1 MGTKL
6 QINRLFLHLIIFLH
20 LIKQVLISGL
30 LLPRLLLSFFLLL
43 PLITASCSLLPIP
56 PIPETG
62 TGEMLVQHGKY
73 LYRIGGF
80 DSDGNVQDTI
90 YMSSAAINTDDTIT
104 VEPWTTVLPLPEGRA
119 FGAAFS
125 IGQYLYVIGGENDNG
140 PVDTIYIAKI
150 DSTDG
155 TLGFHHIYG
164 GAYYWVNHLT
174 PLPTPRSRMGY
185 AYDDGRI
192 FLIGGNNTAGELDT
206 IIHTRIQIV
215 QSGKTGCWYTSPETL
230 PEPRSNIGAGILNGR
245 LYLLGGQTGN
255 SLKDYVDSYALNP
268 YGLLYDHFTE
278 PNLPAPRGRLQ
289 IIADGNRL
297 IAGSGYNFEGEL
309 SAYYWSLEPIGTKVS
324 WNTLDETSVSTAL
337 SSARISGK
345 LLLLGLN
352 NTITTIDLDLK
363 PRIPEVIPGSGYIRK
378 KGTNASLWE
387 IPDETTHLAVAPQLR
402 GDEIGELV
410 ESEEFAL
417 ETEYAS
423 TYTFTASR
431 GEERSVEVIRNYYPL
446 LLPSFFSKTLLIG
459 SADAADY
466 RTLTLTDTLLD
477 GTVTQLEEAL
487 YRIPIY
493 TTIEVKI
500 DWLDAGD
507 SVDGEAYTSLAEF
520 TLFEEDYY
528 TEVLDIEGNPVA
540 SSPVLFTGSGSIGH
554 GNPATVRLYTGTYY
568 LHITDTDES
577 SGGTVGFSLSADTDG
592 L

>member
-1 MGTKL
+1 MQKMYRNKTYTKNHSAPIKPIIVL
-6 QINRLFLHLIIFLH
+6 CTTLILGFL
-20 LIKQVLISGL
+20 LISCGL
-30 LLPRLLLSFFLLL
+30 IP
-43 PLITASCSLLPIP
+43 TP
-56 PIPETG
+56 PIPESG
-62 TGEMLVQHGKY
+62 TGEMLVQHGKF

-80 DSDGNVQDTI
+80 DTEGKARNTVYMTILSSTTDGIIET
-90 YMSSAAINTDDTIT
+90 
-104 VEPWTTVLPLPEGRA
+104 EPWTASLPLPEGRA
-119 FGAAFS
+119 YSAAFS
-125 IGQYLYVIGGENDNG
+125 IGQYLYVIGGENDSG
-140 PVDTIYIAKI
+140 SVDTIYIAKI
-150 DSTDG
+150 DPTDG
-155 TLGFHHIYG
+155 TLGFHHSFG
-164 GAYYWVNHLT
+164 GAYYWVNHLKT
-174 PLPTPRSRMGY
+174 LPEPRSRMGFTY
-185 AYDDGRI
+185 HDGRI
-192 FLIGGNNTAGELDT
+192 FLIGGNGTTGELDT
-206 IIHTRIQIV
+206 IIHSKIQVV

-268 YGLLYDHFTE
+268 YGLLTDHNIE

-289 IIADGNRL
+289 VITDRDRL

-309 SAYYWSLEPIGTKVS
+309 SAHYWSLDPASTKAS
-324 WNTLDETSVSTAL
+324 WNTLEKTSVSTAL
-337 SSARISGK
+337 SSARMSGK
-345 LLLLGLN
+345 ILLLGLN
-352 NTITTIDLDLK
+352 NIIKTLDLDLK

-387 IPDETTHLAVAPQLR
+387 IPDETTHLSSGQEYLSRQLR
-402 GDEIGELV
+402 GDEDWELV

-423 TYTFTASR
+423 TYTFTAFR
-431 GEERSVEVIRNYYPL
+431 EGESSADVIRNYYPL
-446 LLPSFFSKTLLIG
+446 QLPSFFSKTLLIG
-459 SADAADY
+459 SADAGDY

-493 TTIEVKI
+493 TTIDVKI
-500 DWLDAGD
+500 DWLDTGD

-540 SSPVLFTGSGSIGH
+540 SNPVLFNESGSLGH
-554 GNPATVRLYTGTYY
+554 GYPATVRLYPGTYY
-568 LHITDTDES
+568 LHITDKDES
-577 SGGTVGFSLSADTDG
+577 PGGTVGFFLSENTVG